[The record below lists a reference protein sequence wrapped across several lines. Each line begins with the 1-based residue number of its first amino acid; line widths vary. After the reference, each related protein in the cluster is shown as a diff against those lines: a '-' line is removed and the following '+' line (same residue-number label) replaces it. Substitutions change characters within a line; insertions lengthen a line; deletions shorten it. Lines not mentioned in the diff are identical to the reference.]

1 MAPPAAFFV
10 TGDPQAPAFVQET
23 LNCMYK
29 LKQVREIPCKLLLA
43 AQQQFLG
50 SVKSQAN
57 L

>member
-23 LNCMYK
+23 LKCMYK

-43 AQQQFLG
+43 AQ
-50 SVKSQAN
+50 
-57 L
+57 